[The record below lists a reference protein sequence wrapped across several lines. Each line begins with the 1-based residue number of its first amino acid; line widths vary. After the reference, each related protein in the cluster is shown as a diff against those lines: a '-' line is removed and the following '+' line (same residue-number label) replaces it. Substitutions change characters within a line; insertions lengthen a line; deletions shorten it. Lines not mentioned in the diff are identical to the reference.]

1 MINRNLLYDY
11 IKNPSALNESSL
23 ERINEFI
30 GEYPFFQTA
39 QVLLVKNLR
48 NIDSIRFDNQL
59 KIAAVY
65 ASDRKKLFRLIHGDL
80 ESFSDVVE
88 MENKSKTEELQ
99 KLKAESDATTEAKT
113 EIIAET
119 EIKET
124 ATGKET
130 ENETSSIIE
139 TDDKIVCENNVET
152 VNEIKEDEVHIIN
165 EVDHKDEIKADSEK
179 KTETIN
185 EIPED
190 TEIVKDAAIIN
201 ETKAEETA
209 QPEEKTA
216 PEIKTTESE
225 SSPKTI
231 ADTVMQKVG
240 GFQEKKEEKKTSA
253 ADDILRKYR
262 EEKQRKEQGNV
273 PEKKE
278 IQSLLVEEPVEDKIQ
293 PEIEVTGENV
303 EVPTEQTDIKAEIV
317 VHEEIIA
324 DNHFE
329 DKEAPDDKLVEPA
342 ISGRENKAEFENKA
356 AVEEKEVPEIKTE
369 EYQTSPKTLADVV
382 MRKVSDLQTS
392 KEGKKTS
399 AADEILRKYQEE
411 KQRKAKLKAEAAQ
424 NEDKVKPD
432 EERLK
437 QEAADKAKAEEERKK
452 IETEAKEKAEQE
464 EKLRIEAEAREKAE
478 QEEKLRIE
486 TEAREKAEQEEKLRI
501 ETEAREKAE
510 QEEKLRTEAKAREKA
525 EQEEKLRTE
534 AEAREKA
541 EQEEKLR
548 TEAEAREKAEQ
559 EEKLRIETEAR
570 EKAEQEEKQNSL
582 IEKEKTEQDFKLKL
596 IAEAKRKREEKERKK
611 EQEKA
616 NLSETAALINQQK
629 ETASE
634 PVGKP
639 LTNEVKSF
647 DQWLNQFVSAG
658 LQPTTKSK
666 HDDLIENFI
675 KSEPRIKPKK
685 EIIEI
690 KDISTKSVVDSDE
703 FITETLAKIY
713 IKQGLFNK
721 AINVFEKLSLKYPE
735 KSIYFAAQI
744 EKLKNS

>member
-464 EKLRIEAEAREKAE
+464 EKLRIE
-478 QEEKLRIE
+478 
-486 TEAREKAEQEEKLRI
+486 
-501 ETEAREKAE
+501 
-510 QEEKLRTEAKAREKA
+510 
-525 EQEEKLRTE
+525 
-534 AEAREKA
+534 
-541 EQEEKLR
+541 
-548 TEAEAREKAEQ
+548 
-559 EEKLRIETEAR
+559 TEAR